1 MRRHRLPWTVIALG
15 LTSLLNDVGSE
26 MAFPLLP
33 LFLTETLRAG
43 PGFVGL
49 VEGAA
54 ETVSNFLKLLTGFWT
69 DRVRR
74 RTPLVAG
81 GYAVAALGRP
91 FLGLATLPWHALAV
105 RVVDRV
111 GKGVRTAPRDV
122 LIAEAAG
129 PGQAGRAFGFHR
141 AMDHAGAVIGPLL
154 AAALLAAGLET
165 RSVLLLTVVPGLLAV
180 AAVLTV
186 REGRA
191 ETPAPSAAP
200 AGTRTGATADEGP
213 VPTPAARPALPRP
226 YFGYLGILLLFSL
239 GNSTDAFLLLR
250 ARDLGLSAAAIP
262 ILWAVL
268 HVAKMAAAYYGGT
281 LADRASPARVIVG
294 GWGVYMLVYLG
305 LAAAGEPW
313 QVWALFVLYGLYY
326 GLTEPAEK
334 VLVRAM
340 APVEAR
346 GRAFGLYH
354 FTLGASALPASLL
367 TAWLWRS
374 LGAPAALTLCAAL
387 AGAASV
393 LLLAWQGRARR
404 GGLVS

>member
-1 MRRHRLPWTVIALG
+1 
-15 LTSLLNDVGSE
+15 LNDVGSE
-26 MAFPLLP
+26 MVFPLLP

-54 ETVSNFLKLLTGFWT
+54 ETVSNFLKLVSGYWA
-69 DRVRR
+69 DRVKR

-91 FLGLATLPWHALAV
+91 LLGLATAPWHALLI
-105 RVVDRV
+105 RVTDRV
-111 GKGVRTAPRDV
+111 GKGVRTSPRDV

-141 AMDHAGAVIGPLL
+141 AMDHAGAVIGPLV
-154 AAALLAAGLET
+154 AAALLAGGMET
-165 RSVLLLTVVPGLLAV
+165 RSVLLLTAIPGLLAV
-180 AAVLTV
+180 AVVFTV
-186 REGRA
+186 RERRTEAPRVAPRA
-191 ETPAPSAAP
+191 SETP
-200 AGTRTGATADEGP
+200 
-213 VPTPAARPALPRP
+213 VPGVKPRAMP
-226 YFGYLGILLLFSL
+226 RAFLAYLGILLLFSF

-268 HVAKMAAAYYGGT
+268 HVSKMVTAYYGGG
-281 LADRASPARVIVG
+281 LADRVSPTRVIVM

-305 LAAAGEPW
+305 LGAASEPW
-313 QVWALFVLYGLYY
+313 HAWALFTVYGLYY

-334 VLVRAM
+334 VLVRAL
-340 APVEAR
+340 APPESR

-354 FTLGASALPASLL
+354 FTVGASALPASLL
-367 TAWLWRS
+367 TAWLWRTA
-374 LGAPAALTLCAAL
+374 GAPAALAVCAAL
-387 AGAASV
+387 AAVASV
-393 LLLAWQGRARR
+393 LLLAWSFRARR
-404 GGLVS
+404 TGLVS

>member
-1 MRRHRLPWTVIALG
+1 MRRSRLPWTVIALG

-54 ETVSNFLKLLTGFWT
+54 ETVSNFLKLVSGYWA

-91 FLGLATLPWHALAV
+91 LLGLATAPWHALLI
-105 RVVDRV
+105 RITDRV
-111 GKGVRTAPRDV
+111 GKGVRTSPRDV

-141 AMDHAGAVIGPLL
+141 AMDHAGAVVGPLL

-165 RSVLLLTVVPGLLAV
+165 RSVLLLTAIPGLLAV
-180 AAVLTV
+180 FAVLTV
-186 REGRA
+186 RERRA
-191 ETPAPSAAP
+191 EAPPETPRAPETSGPGDRPRAAVP
-200 AGTRTGATADEGP
+200 RTFLA
-213 VPTPAARPALPRP
+213 
-226 YFGYLGILLLFSL
+226 YLGILLLFSF

-250 ARDLGLSAAAIP
+250 ARDLGLTAAAIP

-268 HVAKMAAAYYGGT
+268 HVSKMVTAYYGGS
-281 LADRASPARVIVG
+281 LADRVSPARVIVM
-294 GWGVYMLVYLG
+294 GWAVYMLVYLG
-305 LAAAGEPW
+305 LGAANQPW
-313 QVWALFVLYGLYY
+313 HAWALFTVYGLYY

-334 VLVRAM
+334 VLVRAL
-340 APVEAR
+340 APAEAR

-354 FTLGASALPASLL
+354 FTVGASALPASLL
-367 TAWLWRS
+367 TAWLWS
-374 LGAPAALTLCAAL
+374 AAGAPVALAACAAL
-387 AGAASV
+387 AAVASV
-393 LLLAWQGRARR
+393 MLLAWDFRARR
-404 GGLVS
+404 AGLVS

>member
-1 MRRHRLPWTVIALG
+1 MSRWFGEGARPPRLPWTVVALG
-15 LTSLLNDVGSE
+15 FASLLNDVGSE

-49 VEGAA
+49 VEGTA
-54 ETVSNFLKLLTGFWT
+54 ETVSNFLKLVSGYWA
-69 DRVRR
+69 DRLKRR
-74 RTPLVAG
+74 KPLVAG

-91 FLGLATLPWHALAV
+91 LLGLATAPWHALLV
-105 RVVDRV
+105 RVIDRV
-111 GKGVRTAPRDV
+111 GKGVRTSPRDV

-154 AAALLAAGLET
+154 AAALLAVGLET
-165 RSVLLLTVVPGLLAV
+165 RSVLLLTAIPGVLAV
-180 AAVLTV
+180 FAVLTV
-186 REGRA
+186 RERRA
-191 ETPAPSAAP
+191 EAPRQAPHAQETPGP
-200 AGTRTGATADEGP
+200 GATTKTAM
-213 VPTPAARPALPRP
+213 PRA
-226 YFGYLGILLLFSL
+226 FLAYLGILLLFSF

-268 HVAKMAAAYYGGT
+268 HVSKMVTAYYGGG
-281 LADRASPARVIVG
+281 LADRVSPTRVIVM

-305 LAAAGEPW
+305 LGAASEPW
-313 QVWALFVLYGLYY
+313 HVWALFTVYGLYY

-334 VLVRAM
+334 VLVRAL
-340 APVEAR
+340 APVESR

-354 FTLGASALPASLL
+354 FTVGASALPASLL
-367 TAWLWRS
+367 TAWLWRVA
-374 LGAPAALTLCAAL
+374 GAPVALAVCAAL
-387 AGAASV
+387 AAVASV
-393 LLLAWQGRARR
+393 LLLAWDFRARR
-404 GGLVS
+404 VGLVS